1 MELSTAWQAADPYA
15 VVLADR
21 HMPEMDGFNLVER
34 IRQRPELSAAVIMM
48 LTSGQH
54 CGDAEHCSQLGVP
67 ATLLKPIRQ
76 AELREALTRTLGA
89 PEQIG
94 ETSPSTRQS
103 LRTAQDPSQSLR
115 ILLVEDNVVNQRVA
129 SRLLEKGVTGLSSRS
144 MGAKPLKRW
153 MRKAMTWF

>member
-1 MELSTAWQAADPYA
+1 MSPAWQAADPYA
-15 VVLADR
+15 VVLADG
-21 HMPEMDGFNLVER
+21 HAGDGRLQPGRANPSASRV
-34 IRQRPELSAAVIMM
+34 IAAVIMM

-76 AELREALTRTLGA
+76 AELRKARPVLSA

-94 ETSPSTRQS
+94 ETSPSTRKS

-129 SRLLEKGVTGLSSRS
+129 SRLLEKGATGLSSRS